1 MIQRDDVR
9 VMNPDEVLE
18 IHFLHN
24 GFHGL
29 MHDEF
34 SGDGINDD
42 IIFHGINPDNFIE
55 VELDIFV
62 IDHS

>member
-1 MIQRDDVR
+1 MR

-29 MHDEF
+29 MRDEF

-42 IIFHGINPDNFIE
+42 IIFQGINPDNFIE

>member
-1 MIQRDDVR
+1 
-9 VMNPDEVLE
+9 MNPDEVLE

>member
-1 MIQRDDVR
+1 MR

-29 MHDEF
+29 VNNEF
-34 SGDGINDD
+34 SGQGINDD